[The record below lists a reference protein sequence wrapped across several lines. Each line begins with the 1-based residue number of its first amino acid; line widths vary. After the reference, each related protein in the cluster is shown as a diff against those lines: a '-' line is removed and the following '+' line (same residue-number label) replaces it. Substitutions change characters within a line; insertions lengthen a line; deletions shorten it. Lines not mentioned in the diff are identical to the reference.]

1 MDSDIQSIVKIGFEG
16 AGCLLIV
23 VIAWKI
29 YKMKIHSKSGCCG
42 DKFIIETLNKAGSS
56 SNLEFSNVPR
66 TPDNVEQKEFI
77 L

>member
-16 AGCLLIV
+16 AGCLLII

-42 DKFIIETLNKAGSS
+42 DKFVIETLNKAGSS
-56 SNLEFSNVPR
+56 SNLEFSNVR
-66 TPDNVEQKEFI
+66 TPDNVQQKEFI